1 MKYKI
6 KVNDNTVVLKGKLEN
21 PYPEG
26 WYTTKNNVEIEIE
39 DKFVTVRKNFDGWT
53 GVLDLVDS
61 LVDSSELNE
70 LSYKEFKIWKETYEE
85 NKGNI
90 AYFLRHDCF
99 SPIDLG
105 KVSFEEFIEK
115 DLPDGWK
122 TRLILRTIEEV
133 LHEYVE
139 LM

>member
-6 KVNDNTVVLKGKLEN
+6 KVNDDAVILKGKLED

-26 WYTTKNNVEIEIE
+26 WYTTENNVDVEIEDE
-39 DKFVTVRKNFDGWT
+39 LVTARKNFDGWT

-85 NKGNI
+85 NKDDI
-90 AYFLRHDCF
+90 AYFLRHDCL

-105 KVSFEEFIEK
+105 KVSFEEFVEK

-122 TRLILRTIEEV
+122 TRLVLRTIEEV
-133 LHEYVE
+133 LHEYAK